1 MTNEE
6 LRLAIAKAKG
16 IQFHVSDGGEWI
28 QGGYRMHREYTDKG
42 DLIGKFYYEDDG
54 QPYYDLCPNWPTS
67 IADAWE
73 LVEEMARG
81 VDVVVSVS
89 VHNGKSSASFGK
101 GNWFRLSSNHDTA
114 PRAICESYLA
124 WKAAK

>member
-73 LVEEMARG
+73 LEEELNPSERSGYAVELLEIVGCNAQT
-81 VDVVVSVS
+81 VTDYDWALI
-89 VHNGKSSASFGK
+89 HA
-101 GNWFRLSSNHDTA
+101 T
-114 PRAICESYLA
+114 PRQRCEAYLA